1 MFNDNVI
8 IAPDTGIQWLFSM
21 PDPDLPI
28 YLIQPINLSR
38 ATHHVSVPWTL
49 LSNSTSIRVEARV
62 GEIWKP
68 ASHDTYL
75 LRHNISMREIRVLS

>member
-8 IAPDTGIQWLFSM
+8 ITSDPGIRWLFSM

-38 ATHHVSVPWTL
+38 VVCHVSVPWTF
-49 LSNSTSIRVEARV
+49 LSNSTSIRVETRV
-62 GEIWKP
+62 GENWNP
-68 ASHDTYL
+68 PLMTH
-75 LRHNISMREIRVLS
+75 ISYEIILV